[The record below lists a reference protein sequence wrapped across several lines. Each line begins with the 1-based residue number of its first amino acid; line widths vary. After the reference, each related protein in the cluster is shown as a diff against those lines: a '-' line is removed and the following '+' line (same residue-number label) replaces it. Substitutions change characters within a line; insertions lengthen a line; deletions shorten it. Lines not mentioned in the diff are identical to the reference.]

1 MTHIIEQTAPCKA
14 RDTDDPAADRD
25 FVIASIRTA
34 RTRLQLLSCELDEI
48 GIALSR
54 DMLPLERAVTWLH
67 DIDVLQLVNPDVWRE
82 PPSHAAGPA

>member
-34 RTRLQLLSCELDEI
+34 RTRLQLSCELDEI

-82 PPSHAAGPA
+82 PPNASGAA